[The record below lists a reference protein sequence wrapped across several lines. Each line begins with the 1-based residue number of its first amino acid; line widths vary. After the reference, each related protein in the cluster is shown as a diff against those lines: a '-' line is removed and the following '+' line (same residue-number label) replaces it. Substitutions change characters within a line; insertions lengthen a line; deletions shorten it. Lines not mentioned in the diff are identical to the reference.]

1 MNKNMRIDS
10 ITLYIVEDD
19 NPDLG
24 DLDRTAEDYDS
35 GDASI
40 WDDIPEGDKAKLIE
54 KFGSIYA
61 VSEIFA
67 RIDQARL
74 KEYIA
79 GELATLGI
87 YAEAKVSHPIV
98 NEEGQRRL
106 DKFNSDGLWGLASDM
121 GADDLWAEMKEQI
134 WNLKHH
140 LERFGVVDEPFF
152 KDVLDATASFDFHPL
167 HTDSSHISTFLLH
180 SQVFHNRPL
189 AGESSDSDGRAAV

>member
-87 YAEAKVSHPIV
+87 YAEAKVSQPMMS
-98 NEEGQRRL
+98 GGGPRRV
-106 DKFNSDGLWGLASDM
+106 DTFNSSGLWGVASDL

-134 WNLKHH
+134 WDLRGH
-140 LERFGVVDEPFF
+140 LERIGVLDDIFF
-152 KDVLDATASFDFHPL
+152 KEVLDAAESFDFHARHVDNTHL
-167 HTDSSHISTFLLH
+167 STFLLQ
-180 SQVFHNRPL
+180 SQVFHNHRF
-189 AGESSDSDGRAAV
+189 AVENDGSDNN